1 MVVLLHCT
9 YKEIHSNTLAA
20 TTEINTS
27 KNALALDAPLFK
39 IKHVHTYVLLSLN
52 NSLYYNSY
60 NMQKKYYLFLC

>member
-27 KNALALDAPLFK
+27 KNTLALDVPLFK
-39 IKHVHTYVLLSLN
+39 IKHVHASFFKQFPLL
-52 NSLYYNSY
+52 
-60 NMQKKYYLFLC
+60 QFL